1 MSSFLIR
8 IALFSLIGILCNAQA
23 SDTCSECRRVLV
35 FESGTKPSVAAL
47 NPKFEIRCMGCKTSN
62 GRTTCAG
69 CNNSQKCTFC
79 GVSAPDCP
87 YMSDDCIK
95 KVNVPDPT
103 SKPSAHL
110 RNVAYIC
117 TMSGKFVWRDDH
129 CRQQSFDSNAD
140 KKACEAIKDALKERV
155 VTSGGS
161 HSGSSVDRSAKPS
174 VQAMQQ
180 HGR

>member
-1 MSSFLIR
+1 MFSFSIR
-8 IALFSLIGILCNAQA
+8 VAVVSLVCFLGHAQA

-35 FESGTKPSVAAL
+35 YESGTKPSVASQ
-47 NPKFEIRCMGCKTSN
+47 NPRYEIRCMGCRSEG
-62 GRTTCAG
+62 GRTTCTG
-69 CNNSQKCTFC
+69 CSSNQKCTFC
-79 GVSAPDCP
+79 GTGAPECP

-95 KVNVPDPT
+95 KLNIPDTT

-117 TMSGKFVWRDDH
+117 TMSGKLVWRDDH
-129 CRQQSFDSNAD
+129 CRQQSFDSSAD
-140 KKACEAIKDALKERV
+140 KKACEAIKDVLKERIV
-155 VTSGGS
+155 ISGGS
-161 HSGSSVDRSAKPS
+161 HSGSVDRGAKPS